1 MRKFN
6 LFRLA
11 KLVCFLSLALLVGC
25 KKETSID
32 DGQLKDDVV
41 IIFENDVHGAIDG
54 YPLFAGYRDAMK
66 GQYKYVVTVSCG
78 DFLSGS
84 SRCNFDSC
92 RSLTRILSSVGY
104 DYNVIGNH
112 EFDNSISLMQN
123 TLQAIGAKT
132 LCCNFADLRT
142 GEQIFD
148 GHDVQQYG
156 NIRVG
161 FVGVTMPQMISLIPL
176 SRVTDESGNIVY
188 DFGSDNIEELI
199 QAEVNATIREGAD
212 YVILLSHV
220 GEWLLEGIINSVRG
234 VDAILD
240 AHAHT
245 VQPGAYF
252 TDADGKQVLW
262 TSTGTNFQNV
272 GKLIISADGKISSGL
287 IGRGEISYSSSKVQ
301 AEVNKA
307 NAEYVD
313 FANEKIGVAE
323 GKFVVWDK
331 NGINLARIQE
341 CPLGNFVAEASRA
354 MLGADIGLVNGGGL
368 RAEIEAGDITFNTI
382 FTVLP
387 FLNEMCVVEVTGQ
400 SLLDALE
407 MSYRMTPVENGGFLQ
422 VAGLKVEIDPTITST
437 VVLDAN
443 GVFQSVAGERRV
455 KSVMVQDNSGNF
467 APLDPAGRY
476 TIAAAKYV
484 LLEQGDGLVF
494 AGATKVPTQQS
505 YVDVYLVVDYIKNH
519 LHGTIGREHS
529 QTDGRIYF
537 R

>member
-6 LFRLA
+6 LFRLT

-25 KKETSID
+25 KPETPID
-32 DGQLKDDVV
+32 DPQKEDVV

-66 GQYKYVVTVSCG
+66 VQYKYVVTVSCG

-92 RSLTRILSSVGY
+92 RSLTSILSSVGY

-112 EFDNSISLMQN
+112 EFDNSVSMMLN
-123 TLQAIGAKT
+123 RLQTIGAKT

-176 SRVTDESGNIVY
+176 SRVTDESGNIIY
-188 DFGSDNIEELI
+188 DFGSNNIEKLI
-199 QAEVNATIREGAD
+199 QAEVDAAISEGAD

-220 GEWLLEGIINSVRG
+220 GEWLMEGIIKSVRG
-234 VDAILD
+234 VNAILD

-272 GKLIISADGKISSGL
+272 GKLIISTDGKISSSL
-287 IGRGEISYSSSKVQ
+287 IGREQITDRSSKVQ
-301 AEVNKA
+301 TEVDKA
-307 NAEYVD
+307 NAEYDD
-313 FANEKIGVAE
+313 FTNVKIGVAE
-323 GKFVVWDK
+323 ENFVVWDK
-331 NGINLARIQE
+331 NGINLARTQE
-341 CPLGNFVAEASRA
+341 CALGDFVAEASRT
-354 MLGADIGLVNGGGL
+354 MLGADIGFVNGGGL
-368 RAEIEAGDITFNTI
+368 RTEIEAGDITFNTI
-382 FTVLP
+382 FAVLP

-407 MSYRMTPVENGGFLQ
+407 MSYRMIPVENGGFLQ
-422 VAGLKVEIDPTITST
+422 VAGLKVEIDTTIATT

-455 KSVMVQDNSGNF
+455 KNVMVQDKSGNF
-467 APLDPAGRY
+467 APLDSAGRY
-476 TIAAAKYV
+476 TIAGTKYV

-494 AGATKVPTQQS
+494 AGATEVSTQQS
-505 YVDVYLVVDYIKNH
+505 YIDVYLVVDYIKNH
-519 LHGTIGREHS
+519 LHGTIGREHF

-537 R
+537 K

>member
-1 MRKFN
+1 MRKSN
-6 LFRLA
+6 LFRLT

-25 KKETSID
+25 KKETPID
-32 DGQLKDDVV
+32 NPQKEDVV
-41 IIFENDVHGAIDG
+41 IIFENDVHVAIDG

-66 GQYKYVVTVSCG
+66 EQYRYVVTVSCG

-84 SRCNFDSC
+84 PRCNFDSC

-112 EFDNSISLMQN
+112 EFDHSISLMQN
-123 TLQAIGAKT
+123 SLQAIGAKT
-132 LCCNFADLRT
+132 LCCNFEDLRT

-176 SRVTDESGNIVY
+176 SCVTDESGNIVY

-199 QAEVNATIREGAD
+199 QAEVDATIREGAD

-220 GEWLLEGIINSVRG
+220 GEWLMEGIIKSVRG

-240 AHAHT
+240 AHTHT

-262 TSTGTNFQNV
+262 TSTGANFQNV
-272 GKLIISADGKISSGL
+272 GKLIISANGNISSGL
-287 IGRGEISYSSSKVQ
+287 IGIEEITDRSSKVQ
-301 AEVNKA
+301 AEVDKA
-307 NAEYVD
+307 NAEYDD
-313 FANEKIGVAE
+313 FANEKVGVAE
-323 GKFVVWDK
+323 AKISAYDENDNFV
-331 NGINLARIQE
+331 ARIAE
-341 CPLGNFVAEASRA
+341 CALGNFVAEASRT

-368 RAEIEAGDITFNTI
+368 RAPEIEAGDITFNTI

-387 FLNEMCVVEVTGQ
+387 FLDEMCVVEVTGQ

-407 MSYRMTPVENGGFLQ
+407 MSYRLTPVENGGFLQ
-422 VAGLKVEIDPTITST
+422 VAGLKVEIDSTITST

-455 KSVMVQDNSGNF
+455 KSVMVQDKSGNF
-467 APLDPAGRY
+467 APLDPADRY

-494 AGATKVPTQQS
+494 AGATEVPTQQS

>member
-1 MRKFN
+1 MRKSN
-6 LFRLA
+6 LFRLT

-25 KKETSID
+25 KKETPID
-32 DGQLKDDVV
+32 DNRQKEDVV

-66 GQYKYVVTVSCG
+66 VQYKYVVTVSCG

-92 RSLTRILSSVGY
+92 RSLTSILSSVGY

-112 EFDNSISLMQN
+112 EFDNSVSMMLN
-123 TLQAIGAKT
+123 RLQTIGAKT

-142 GEQIFD
+142 GEQVFD

-199 QAEVNATIREGAD
+199 QAEVDATIREGAD

-220 GEWLLEGIINSVRG
+220 GEWLMEEIIQSVSG

-272 GKLIISADGKISSGL
+272 GKLIISVDGTISSGL
-287 IGRGEISYSSSKVQ
+287 IGSEEISYRSSKVQ
-301 AEVNKA
+301 TEVDKA
-307 NAEYVD
+307 NAEYDD
-313 FANEKIGVAE
+313 FANEKIGVSEA
-323 GKFVVWDK
+323 KFLVWDK
-331 NGINLARIQE
+331 NGMNLARIQE

-407 MSYRMTPVENGGFLQ
+407 MSYRMIPVENGGFLQ
-422 VAGLKVEIDPTITST
+422 VAGLKVEIDTTIVATD
-437 VVLDAN
+437 VLDAN
-443 GVFQSVAGERRV
+443 GVFQRVAGERRV
-455 KSVMVQDNSGNF
+455 KSVMVQDKSGNF
-467 APLDPAGRY
+467 APLDSVGRY
-476 TIAAAKYV
+476 TIAGAKYV

-494 AGATKVPTQQS
+494 AGATEVPTQQS
-505 YVDVYLVVDYIKNH
+505 YIDVYLVVDYIKNH
-519 LHGTIGREHS
+519 LHGTISKEHF

-537 R
+537 N

>member
-6 LFRLA
+6 LFRLT

-25 KKETSID
+25 KKETPID
-32 DGQLKDDVV
+32 DNRQKEDVV

-66 GQYKYVVTVSCG
+66 VQYKYVVTVSCG

-92 RSLTRILSSVGY
+92 RSLTSILSSVGY

-112 EFDNSISLMQN
+112 EFDNSVSMMLN
-123 TLQAIGAKT
+123 RLQTIGAKT

-142 GEQIFD
+142 GEQFFD
-148 GHDVQQYG
+148 GHNVQQYG

-176 SRVTDESGNIVY
+176 SRVTDESGNIIY
-188 DFGSDNIEELI
+188 DFGSNNIEKLI
-199 QAEVNATIREGAD
+199 QAEVDAAISEGAD

-220 GEWLLEGIINSVRG
+220 GEWLMEGIIKSVRG
-234 VDAILD
+234 VNAILD

-272 GKLIISADGKISSGL
+272 GKLIISTDGKISSSL
-287 IGRGEISYSSSKVQ
+287 IGREQITDRSSKVQ
-301 AEVNKA
+301 TEVDKA
-307 NAEYVD
+307 NAEYDD
-313 FANEKIGVAE
+313 FTNVKIGVAE
-323 GKFVVWDK
+323 GNFVVWDK
-331 NGINLARIQE
+331 NGINLARTQE
-341 CPLGNFVAEASRA
+341 CALGDFVAEASRT
-354 MLGADIGLVNGGGL
+354 MLGADIGFVNGGGL
-368 RAEIEAGDITFNTI
+368 RTEIEAGDITFNTI
-382 FTVLP
+382 FAVLP

-407 MSYRMTPVENGGFLQ
+407 MSYRMIPVENGGFLQ
-422 VAGLKVEIDPTITST
+422 VAGLKVEIDTTIATT

-455 KSVMVQDNSGNF
+455 KNVMVQDKSRNF

-476 TIAAAKYV
+476 TIAAAKYI

-494 AGATKVPTQQS
+494 AGATEVSTQQS
-505 YVDVYLVVDYIKNH
+505 YIDVYLVVDYIKNH
-519 LHGTIGREHS
+519 LYGTIGREHF

-537 R
+537 K